1 MSPVPFE
8 AARAWMF
15 EAALPLWAER
25 GVDRV
30 DGGFYEELD
39 PEGRPTA
46 CDFKR
51 VRVMC
56 RQIYVFSH
64 GAVLG
69 FRRVPVQV
77 SGMVMP
83 PRNPKRPGYRRF
95 GARR

>member
-1 MSPVPFE
+1 MNPVPFE

-39 PEGRPTA
+39 ADGRPTA
-46 CDFKR
+46 CAFKR

-64 GAVLG
+64 GALLG
-69 FRRVPVQV
+69 WKQGADI
-77 SGMVMP
+77 SEW
-83 PRNPKRPGYRRF
+83 GYK
-95 GARR
+95 